1 MSFLFLILT
10 SLENMNLVIDQGN
23 SAAKVA
29 IFEQNRL
36 VTVERHPLLTEE
48 LLHDVCERFHVDN
61 VILCSVIDVAFQLK
75 QFLRQ
80 HSVFFMELTHLSSVP
95 LINEY
100 KTPETLGKDRLAAA
114 VGANFLRPETNL
126 LVIDAGTA
134 ITYDFITSDNKFL
147 GGNISPGA
155 AIRLQALHSF
165 TGKLPLVEEK
175 MPDFLLGKNTVEAIS
190 AGVMQ
195 GIVMEMEGY
204 ITLFMQ
210 KYPDLSAFLTG
221 WGSIPFV
228 AKIKNPIFAELN
240 LVLIGL
246 NRILTYNVQK

>member
-1 MSFLFLILT
+1 
-10 SLENMNLVIDQGN
+10 MNLVIDQGN
-23 SAAKVA
+23 STVKIA
-29 IFEQNRL
+29 IFEQDRLL
-36 VTVERHPLLTEE
+36 VTERHPLLTEQ
-48 LLHDVCERFHVDN
+48 LIHSLFERFPIESA
-61 VILCSVIDVAFQLK
+61 ILCSVVDIAGEIKRVLK
-75 QFLRQ
+75 TKP
-80 HSVFFMELTHLSSVP
+80 SFFMELTHASPIP

-100 KTPETLGKDRLAAA
+100 ETPETLGKDRLAAA
-114 VGANFLRPETNL
+114 VGANYVRPDTNL

-134 ITYDFITSDNKFL
+134 ITFDVVTADHRYL

-155 AIRLQALHSF
+155 KIRLQALHSF
-165 TGKLPLVEEK
+165 TGQLPLVEEK
-175 MPDFLLGKNTVEAIS
+175 MPDHLLGKNTVEAIS

-195 GIVMEMEGY
+195 GIVMEIEGY

-210 KYPDLSAFLTG
+210 KYPGLSVFLTG
-221 WGSIPFV
+221 RGSIPFV